1 MTRDQQLRH
10 EVLTQAKAVGLS
22 IALSVERLTKQAR
35 RAGFD
40 YSPQEINEACIFLE
54 EQGFLARIPDPATGV
69 VLWKINSK
77 GVLHCE
83 QNGIEG

>member
-1 MTRDQQLRH
+1 MTRDQELRH

-22 IALSVERLTKQAR
+22 IALSVERMTKQAR
-35 RAGFD
+35 RGGFD
-40 YSPQEINEACIFLE
+40 YTAREITEACIFLE
-54 EQGFLARIPDPATGV
+54 EQGFLAKLPDPATGV

-83 QNGIEG
+83 QNGIE